1 VRIEEYLERLGCA
14 SRREPSPENLR
25 ALQRAHLERV
35 PFENLDIH
43 LGRPIALDL
52 PALHDKIVRRRRGG
66 FCYELNG
73 LFAWLLG
80 ELGYRVTLL
89 SGRVLDGGR
98 LGPEFDH
105 LALLVEHEGR
115 WLVDVGFGDSFLEPL
130 ALEPSRE
137 TGQPWSP
144 YWLEERG
151 GVWRLVRRRDGEEV
165 PQYQFTLAPRRLEDF
180 AAMCRH
186 HQTSPD
192 SHFTRNVIC
201 SLALPQGRVTYSSGR
216 LILTDQA
223 RRLEVP
229 LTDWGVQWHVLSH
242 RFGIELSSAD
252 VRRLLRMG

>member
-1 VRIEEYLERLGCA
+1 VRVEDYLERLGCE

-25 ALQRAHLERV
+25 VLQRAHLERV

-52 PALHDKIVRRRRGG
+52 PALFDKIVSRRRGG

-89 SGRVLDGGR
+89 SGRVMDGGR

-105 LALLVEHEGR
+105 MALLVELEGG

-137 TGQPWSP
+137 VGQPWST

-151 GVWRLVRRRDGEEV
+151 GVWRVVRRREGEEV
-165 PQYQFTLAPRRLEDF
+165 PQYQFTLTPRRPDEF

-186 HQTSPD
+186 QQTSPD
-192 SHFTRNVIC
+192 SHFTRQLIC
-201 SLALPQGRVTYSSGR
+201 SRALPHGRLTLSSGR
-216 LILTDQA
+216 LILTVHA
-223 RRLEVP
+223 RRYEMP
-229 LTDWGVQWHVLSH
+229 LAERADLGRVLRH
-242 RFGIELSSAD
+242 RFGIDLAPVD
-252 VRRLLRMG
+252 VERLLVKG